1 MLFATA
7 CAAGCTHTEG
17 KQSDVKQPLISD
29 SLMKMIS
36 IDTVRMMPIGSQLKL
51 SGEVGYDENHVV
63 KVFPNSS
70 GQVVQVNVSFGD
82 YVHKGQTLA
91 VIRSADVAGN
101 YSDLTNAES
110 DVRIAKR
117 QYENARSLYEGGI
130 SSQREYEEA
139 KENHRRE
146 AARPQ
151 GRCEPSQIGKNCEG
165 KSGRDGEEVGGD
177 KGAQGFPNQP
187 LELSRTLFE
196 K

>member
-1 MLFATA
+1 MCCTKYYVMKRIALLLFATA

-139 KENHRRE
+139 KGNYDKALAVANKINSTIR
-146 AARPQ
+146 
-151 GRCEPSQIGKNCEG
+151 IN
-165 KSGRDGEEVGGD
+165 GG
-177 KGAQGFPNQP
+177 GHT
-187 LELSRTLFE
+187 S
-196 K
+196 